1 MQHKKQLKLKSPFG
15 IQPTKPENLL
25 ATRLP
30 ANRRNR
36 ETRKTKT
43 HSGSTQKSKN
53 GKPGNIPETGKHLV
67 NRKPKTL
74 RMEQMLRTE
83 KAKTENPLPQ
93 TGNR

>member
-1 MQHKKQLKLKSPFG
+1 MKHEKPLKPKSPFG
-15 IQPTKPENLL
+15 IQPTKPKNLL

-43 HSGSTQKSKN
+43 HSGFTQTSRN
-53 GKPGNIPETGKHLV
+53 GKPGNNPETGKHLV
-67 NRKPKTL
+67 NRKPETL

-83 KAKTENPLPQ
+83 KAKTENPLPE
-93 TGNR
+93 TENR